1 MHTFLEKIEQLLAD
15 FTPFS
20 TEQAVVFGNYFAKN
34 EEKVSYFI
42 DEIRKTAAQ
51 LSQQSEIEHAEIYAK
66 RLLDQVDA
74 LQKAVKS
81 IKPKSQYER
90 FNSSY
95 HFPKNVHTLPPE
107 KRLSEYRKA
116 LRALNDKISWLF
128 DKQYNA
134 KDEKEQH
141 FYQQQIQ
148 ETEFRKL
155 RCLKA
160 IEELAEGI
168 NVKK

>member
-1 MHTFLEKIEQLLAD
+1 MQAFLEKIEQLLTD
-15 FTPFS
+15 FTPYLS
-20 TEQAVVFGNYFAKN
+20 EQAVIFGHYFPKS
-34 EEKVSYFI
+34 EERVRYFV

-51 LSQQSEIEHAEIYAK
+51 LNQQKDVDHAELYAK
-66 RLLDQVDA
+66 RLLDQIDA
-74 LQKAVKS
+74 LQKAIKS
-81 IKPKSQYER
+81 IKPKSQYKR
-90 FNSSY
+90 FHSNY

-107 KRLSEYRKA
+107 KRINEYRKA
-116 LRALNDKISWLF
+116 LRALNDKLSWLF
-128 DKQYNA
+128 NKQYNA
-134 KDEKEQH
+134 KNEKEQF